1 DITGLVLD
9 PSGAVIPNASVTI
22 TNDAIGTTQTH
33 TTNGEGVYRFSLLS
47 PGTYSVSVSLQNF
60 QKAEQ
65 KAAVS
70 IGQTTT
76 SNLTLQLESNQ
87 TVEVS
92 DNSAAVQTDSAQ
104 IST

>member
-1 DITGLVLD
+1 MFFKSYILRVLTLSLASILALPAFAQSLTSGDITGVVLD

-65 KAAVS
+65 KAAV
-70 IGQTTT
+70 
-76 SNLTLQLESNQ
+76 
-87 TVEVS
+87 
-92 DNSAAVQTDSAQ
+92 
-104 IST
+104 